1 MVVIMD
7 LAESEVIMLFL
18 CIVSSIN
25 SLDQKMYSLRTLLVR
40 IKYAY

>member
-25 SLDQKMYSLRTLLVR
+25 SRSKSVFFKDSAGKN
-40 IKYAY
+40 